1 MPQQWT
7 TKNGLYLLYNV
18 REPSVS
24 SPDLDDTVSNSG
36 LGATNT
42 WLQVQH
48 IRNNIEDMEDNP
60 NNDANMGNQ
69 DGVEEHDTDL
79 DNPSCADTT
88 PNADRG
94 KAITLNLF
102 TTTYNVNQTPI

>member
-1 MPQQWT
+1 MS
-7 TKNGLYLLYNV
+7 K
-18 REPSVS
+18 
-24 SPDLDDTVSNSG
+24 SG
-36 LGATNT
+36 FGATN
-42 WLQVQH
+42 LQVQVIH
-48 IRNNIEDMEDNP
+48 IRNNIFA
-60 NNDANMGNQ
+60 NNGPTFLPKDRENNSNNVANMGNQ
-69 DGVEEHDTDL
+69 DGVGEYDTDL